1 MLSLLHIENIAVISQ
16 ADITFDQGFNVLT
29 GETGAGKSIVI
40 DSIGAIM
47 GERTSRDL
55 IRTGAKTA
63 RVSALFRDLP
73 PLPWFEE
80 QGAGPDEN
88 GELLIERSIQADGKN
103 VCRVNGRPLLV
114 TQLRELG
121 QQLVNVHGQHDGQQL
136 LDEERHLGYLDSFG
150 RTQDGLSAFTA
161 AYAQVRDLRREKEKL
176 QMDDGEKA
184 RRLDTLTY
192 QIEELEK
199 AQLQEG
205 EDEELSQRRE
215 VLRNAE
221 RLTDAV
227 DGAWQALTGG
237 EDGEG
242 AVSLLMEAGNRLAQG
257 GRYSEGLRELS
268 EKAEQLRC
276 DADDLAELVRDLRGT
291 LDFYPGEL
299 DEIEE
304 RLDRLYRLKKKYG
317 GTVAEMLAYLDRCR
331 EELDAIQFSEDRINR
346 LDKELEKA
354 LARAVKAG
362 GELSA
367 RRHKAA
373 QELAKRI
380 QSELTQL
387 DMPKVRFQVE
397 FAPKDAPD
405 GMDATGMDTVR
416 FLMSANVGEAL
427 KPINKIASGG
437 ELSRIMLA
445 LKNVLAETEQVST
458 LIFDEVDTG
467 VSGRAAVKVAR
478 KLFEVSK
485 GRQVLCV
492 THLPQIA
499 AMGDVHFSVEKGEAD
514 GRTFTRVERLDR
526 PRRREELA
534 RLSGGQAT
542 AVMLEGAEELLAT
555 AQDYKTGAKKKR

>member
-1 MLSLLHIENIAVISQ
+1 
-16 ADITFDQGFNVLT
+16 
-29 GETGAGKSIVI
+29 
-40 DSIGAIM
+40 
-47 GERTSRDL
+47 
-55 IRTGAKTA
+55 
-63 RVSALFRDLP
+63 
-73 PLPWFEE
+73 
-80 QGAGPDEN
+80 
-88 GELLIERSIQADGKN
+88 
-103 VCRVNGRPLLV
+103 
-114 TQLRELG
+114 
-121 QQLVNVHGQHDGQQL
+121 
-136 LDEERHLGYLDSFG
+136 
-150 RTQDGLSAFTA
+150 
-161 AYAQVRDLRREKEKL
+161 
-176 QMDDGEKA
+176 
-184 RRLDTLTY
+184 
-192 QIEELEK
+192 
-199 AQLQEG
+199 
-205 EDEELSQRRE
+205 
-215 VLRNAE
+215 
-221 RLTDAV
+221 
-227 DGAWQALTGG
+227 
-237 EDGEG
+237 
-242 AVSLLMEAGNRLAQG
+242 MEAENRLAQG
-257 GRYSEGLRELS
+257 GRYSGELQALS
-268 EKAEQLRC
+268 EKAAQLRC

-317 GTVAEMLAYLDRCR
+317 GTVEEMLDYLDKCR
-331 EELDAIQFSEDRINR
+331 QELDAIQFSEDRLNR

-354 LARAVKAG
+354 LAQAAKLGRA
-362 GELSA
+362 LSD

-373 QELAKRI
+373 DTLAKRI
-380 QSELTQL
+380 QSELKAL
-387 DMPKVRFQVE
+387 DMPKVQFQVE

-467 VSGRAAVKVAR
+467 VSGRAAVKVAQ
-478 KLFEVSK
+478 KLFQVSK

-514 GRTFTRVERLDR
+514 GRTFTRVEQLDR

-534 RLSGGQAT
+534 RLSGGQTT

-555 AQDYKTGAKKKR
+555 AENYKTGADKKK

>member
-1 MLSLLHIENIAVISQ
+1 M
-16 ADITFDQGFNVLT
+16 
-29 GETGAGKSIVI
+29 
-40 DSIGAIM
+40 
-47 GERTSRDL
+47 
-55 IRTGAKTA
+55 
-63 RVSALFRDLP
+63 
-73 PLPWFEE
+73 
-80 QGAGPDEN
+80 
-88 GELLIERSIQADGKN
+88 
-103 VCRVNGRPLLV
+103 
-114 TQLRELG
+114 
-121 QQLVNVHGQHDGQQL
+121 
-136 LDEERHLGYLDSFG
+136 
-150 RTQDGLSAFTA
+150 
-161 AYAQVRDLRREKEKL
+161 
-176 QMDDGEKA
+176 
-184 RRLDTLTY
+184 
-192 QIEELEK
+192 
-199 AQLQEG
+199 
-205 EDEELSQRRE
+205 
-215 VLRNAE
+215 
-221 RLTDAV
+221 
-227 DGAWQALTGG
+227 
-237 EDGEG
+237 
-242 AVSLLMEAGNRLAQG
+242 SLLMEAGDRLAQG

-317 GTVAEMLAYLDRCR
+317 GTVEEMLAYLERCR
-331 EELDAIQFSEDRINR
+331 EELDAIQFSEDRLNR

-354 LARAVKAG
+354 LVQAG
-362 GELSA
+362 EVGKELSA
-367 RRHKAA
+367 RRHTAA
-373 QELAKRI
+373 EELAKRI

>member
-1 MLSLLHIENIAVISQ
+1 MKVVIVGGV
-16 ADITFDQGFNVLT
+16 AG
-29 GETGAGKSIVI
+29 GAG
-40 DSIGAIM
+40 
-47 GERTSRDL
+47 
-55 IRTGAKTA
+55 
-63 RVSALFRDLP
+63 
-73 PLPWFEE
+73 
-80 QGAGPDEN
+80 
-88 GELLIERSIQADGKN
+88 
-103 VCRVNGRPLLV
+103 
-114 TQLRELG
+114 
-121 QQLVNVHGQHDGQQL
+121 
-136 LDEERHLGYLDSFG
+136 
-150 RTQDGLSAFTA
+150 TA
-161 AYAQVRDLRREKEKL
+161 ARLRRNDEKAEIILLEKGPHISYANCGLPYYVGGVIREKEKL

-199 AQLQEG
+199 AELREG

-221 RLTDAV
+221 RLTGAV

-237 EDGEG
+237 EEGDG

-257 GRYSEGLRELS
+257 GRYSPELQALS

-317 GTVAEMLAYLDRCR
+317 GTVEEMLAYLDRCR

-499 AMGDVHFSVEKGEAD
+499 SMADRHYLIEKSSRTGKTETRIHKLDTEESV
-514 GRTFTRVERLDR
+514 T
-526 PRRREELA
+526 ELA
-534 RLSGGQAT
+534 RLLGGAQIT
-542 AVMLEGAEELLAT
+542 EAVLENAREMKKLAEQTKLT
-555 AQDYKTGAKKKR
+555 K